1 METVELEKLS
11 RDEVL
16 SLARAMVY
24 DMSDSQISALTIALK

>member
-1 METVELEKLS
+1 METIDLEKLS

-24 DMSDSQISALTIALK
+24 DMTDNQISALAVALK